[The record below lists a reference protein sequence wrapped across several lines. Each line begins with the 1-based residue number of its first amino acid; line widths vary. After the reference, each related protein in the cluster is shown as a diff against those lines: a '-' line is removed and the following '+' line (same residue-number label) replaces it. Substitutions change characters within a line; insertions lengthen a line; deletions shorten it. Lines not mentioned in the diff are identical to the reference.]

1 MITAY
6 ICSPYRAKTKEDLK
20 RNKKYAKMLTRT
32 AIDSGIAPITPH
44 LYITKVTNDDK
55 TEEREAGLR
64 AGLELLLRCDV
75 VLAGIKYGYS
85 EGMREEIKLAH
96 RKGIP
101 VIEYEAFNNADD
113 FIEGIKREAYKNKK
127 AYFI

>member
-6 ICSPYRAKTKEDLK
+6 ICSPYRAKTKEELK

-55 TEEREAGLR
+55 TEEREEGLR

-113 FIEGIKREAYKNKK
+113 FIEGIKREAHKNKK